1 MCDRDV
7 ANVCSRTN
15 MGFVT
20 DSEAFLN
27 ADIVG
32 L

>member
-1 MCDRDV
+1 MIEF
-7 ANVCSRTN
+7 NVSSN
-15 MGFVT
+15 FGFVT

-27 ADIVG
+27 ADHVTDAR